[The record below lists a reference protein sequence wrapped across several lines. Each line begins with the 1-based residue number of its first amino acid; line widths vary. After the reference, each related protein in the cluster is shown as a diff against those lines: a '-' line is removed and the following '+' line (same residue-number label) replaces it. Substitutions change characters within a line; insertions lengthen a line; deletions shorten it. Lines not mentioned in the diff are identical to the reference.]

1 MDLDLQDKLRER
13 RRRRRQQMKEKIHEQ
28 VPTNSLNFANY
39 F

>member
-28 VPTNSLNFANY
+28 VPTNSLYPANY